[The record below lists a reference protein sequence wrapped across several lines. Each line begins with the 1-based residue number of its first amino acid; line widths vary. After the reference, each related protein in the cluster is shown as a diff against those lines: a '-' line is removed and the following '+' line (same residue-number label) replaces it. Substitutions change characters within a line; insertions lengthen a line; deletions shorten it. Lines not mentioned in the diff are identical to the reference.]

1 MLGKRLCLSL
11 LRPILR
17 AKTVTVGNLAGD
29 LGGGGGSGGYLWLSM
44 NSVVGQESKT
54 RVSIGVSP

>member
-1 MLGKRLCLSL
+1 MRDKRLCLSL

-29 LGGGGGSGGYLWLSM
+29 LGEGGLFAAEHE
-44 NSVVGQESKT
+44 Q
-54 RVSIGVSP
+54 RCRAGVQYTS